1 MKTTCISAIL
11 RKDTV
16 AAIRNNLLL
25 LALVSGVIFSLVYYV
40 LPTDVEETIYLAAY
54 GDSELFSELAEAE
67 EGVVIDTFP
76 SEEDVKQAVAEEDYI
91 AGVVLPDDFG
101 STVMAGQKPEITLY
115 FNSDQPESVRTSI
128 EYFVELAVEYA
139 VLGVEVPAM
148 EAEILGE
155 DMAGEHI
162 PLREQSIP
170 LYVVMALV
178 MEMWTIATLV
188 VEESAAG
195 TMRAVLVTPATP
207 SDVIAAKGVLGI
219 SYSVGV
225 AAVILILTRSLRGD
239 LLVLFLGILLGAVMA
254 VSLGLFLGS
263 LTKSITGS
271 YAYASVPLLIFLL
284 PALMIFVPDL
294 SLPVIKGIPTYY
306 LVGAINQILNHG
318 AGLAEVWKDLLV
330 IIFCDILFFG
340 LGIFALRRRYS

>member
-1 MKTTCISAIL
+1 MNTICISAIL

-16 AAIRNNLLL
+16 AAIRNSLLL
-25 LALVSGVIFSLVYYV
+25 MALVSGVIFSLVYYV
-40 LPTDVEETIYLAAY
+40 LPTDVEETFYLAAY
-54 GDSELFSELAEAE
+54 GDSELFSGFAEAE
-67 EGVVIDTFP
+67 EGIAIDMFP
-76 SEEDVKQAVAEEDYI
+76 SEEAVEHAVSKGDYI

-101 STVMAGQKPEITLY
+101 SIVMTGQKPEITLY
-115 FNSDQPESVRTSI
+115 FNSEQPESVKTSI

-139 VLGVEVPAM
+139 VLGVEAPVM

-162 PLREQSIP
+162 PLRERSIP
-170 LYVVMALV
+170 LYVVLALV
-178 MEMWTIATLV
+178 MEMWTIATLI

-207 SDVIAAKGVLGI
+207 SDVIAAKGALGI

-225 AAVILILTRSLRGD
+225 AAVILVLTRSLRGD
-239 LLVLFLGILLGAVMA
+239 LPVLFLGILLGAVMA

-263 LTKSITGS
+263 LTTSITGS
-271 YAYASVPLLIFLL
+271 YAYASVPLLVFML
-284 PALMIFVPDL
+284 PALMIFVPDISL
-294 SLPVIKGIPTYY
+294 SIIKVIPTYY
-306 LVGAINQILNHG
+306 LVGAINQVLNHG
-318 AGLAEVWKDLLV
+318 AGLTEVWKDYLI

-340 LGIFALRRRYS
+340 LGVFALRRRYS